1 MTAKD
6 IKEEIEILKNKMHKE
21 YTTMGNTK
29 RHQEMYKRYE
39 ELENILKTKYKNQ
52 INVNHTGYQSGDSRL
67 TTKNYVVDTQCV
79 DMKHTLV
86 FILFT
91 RKSER
96 KVV

>member
-39 ELENILKTKYKNQ
+39 ELENILKTKYKN
-52 INVNHTGYQSGDSRL
+52 
-67 TTKNYVVDTQCV
+67 
-79 DMKHTLV
+79 
-86 FILFT
+86 
-91 RKSER
+91 
-96 KVV
+96 